1 MATCRRHPAGHGR
14 PRDPE
19 HVEIDWDSLPIRGQ
33 ALVATP
39 VATSSA
45 PASEAHSIR
54 DEHPEIPPEAAE
66 IVDKIT
72 SMFLGAQINV
82 ADPTVI
88 KMDGSMQIPGVT
100 APSQDRIS
108 QLERLS
114 KLHEEGALS
123 DAEFETEKRRVL
135 DGS

>member
-1 MATCRRHPAGHGR
+1 
-14 PRDPE
+14 
-19 HVEIDWDSLPIRGQ
+19 
-33 ALVATP
+33 
-39 VATSSA
+39 
-45 PASEAHSIR
+45 
-54 DEHPEIPPEAAE
+54 
-66 IVDKIT
+66 
-72 SMFLGAQINV
+72 
-82 ADPTVI
+82 
-88 KMDGSMQIPGVT
+88 VT